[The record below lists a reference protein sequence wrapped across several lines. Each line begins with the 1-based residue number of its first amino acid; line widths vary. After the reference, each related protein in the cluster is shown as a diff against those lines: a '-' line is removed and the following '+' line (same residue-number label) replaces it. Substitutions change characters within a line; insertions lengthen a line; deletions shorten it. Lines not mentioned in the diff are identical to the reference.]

1 MKAQKGDDKAFL
13 KLFQTFEEDIY
24 RMAFL
29 YVKNS
34 EDALDIVQE
43 TAYRSF
49 KSIAKLKE
57 PKYFKTWLLKIAIN
71 CALDFIRKEKKV
83 IQLFPEYEGAIPNS
97 EDEDVIL
104 TISLRE
110 LIEILNEEEKG
121 IILLKFYHDHTLKE
135 VAGILDLPL
144 GTVKTILYRALNK
157 LRREMKGDDQFGQ

>member
-1 MKAQKGDDKAFL
+1 MKAQKGDDLAFL

-29 YVKNS
+29 YVKNN

-49 KSIAKLKE
+49 KSIGKLKE
-57 PKYFKTWLLKIAIN
+57 PKYFKTWLLKITIN
-71 CALDFIRKEKKV
+71 CALDHIRKEKKV
-83 IQLFPEYEGAIPNS
+83 IHLFPNYEGIISNS
-97 EDEDVIL
+97 EVEDLTL
-104 TISLRE
+104 TISLRD
-110 LIEILNEEEKG
+110 LIELLNEDEKS

-157 LRREMKGDDQFGQ
+157 LRRGLKGDDQIGQ